1 MRYEDPETR
10 WDRMGTAA
18 AVQIS
23 QYRHI
28 LLLNFEYKHTAN
40 VFKAQVTVYIYHL
53 CKKMKDSKFQIAAAF
68 SRVVKVAGGFILP
81 VRGLAL
87 H

>member
-23 QYRHI
+23 QYRRI

-40 VFKAQVTVYIYHL
+40 VFKAQVTVYIYIIYAR
-53 CKKMKDSKFQIAAAF
+53 K
-68 SRVVKVAGGFILP
+68 
-81 VRGLAL
+81 
-87 H
+87 